1 MNHSFATHATLAAVS
16 LEAWYESRV
25 WILSL
30 IVILLLLMV
39 GWFSDF
45 SSSLSSSASASNV
58 YNNIGGS

>member
-1 MNHSFATHATLAAVS
+1 
-16 LEAWYESRV
+16 
-25 WILSL
+25 
-30 IVILLLLMV
+30 VILLLLMV